1 MISLRK
7 QLKRVVSDLAVV
19 LEDLKQNPATQIL
32 IDGPPPPIYTP
43 DLTPRVAAV
52 TDVVQSQVEK
62 PAAPV
67 MQIRKDLPA
76 NMGCQLCPDRIY
88 AVRRYLICGNLP
100 VLVLRYNYPI
110 DERSKA
116 LPDRSDRSRFPTSE
130 EEELFSRM
138 LGAVDLTLEDPY
150 YQEFPACHFDPR
162 SLPGEW
168 NRRTENCLKHLRET
182 VGRENIRFLLV
193 TGAAAVLLFG
203 DRAKALAESSK
214 IVDFPVT
221 ESLRLPCLVV
231 RSPAALIAME
241 RQRLKAEQ
249 SLNRFSDQAKLYQL
263 LKSKPAE
270 YRSRMEEKLKALP
283 GQAADAERVIANV
296 RLKSAASI
304 KVKGKGD
311 ANEER
316 FRAAGREGDA
326 LLWKLLVLRESELR
340 VKKQIVESLKIMKAQ
355 L

>member
-1 MISLRK
+1 MSLREH
-7 QLKRVVSDLAVV
+7 LKRVVSDLTVA

-32 IDGPPPPIYTP
+32 IDGPPALIYTP
-43 DLTPRVAAV
+43 DLTPRTAVV
-52 TDVVQSQVEK
+52 TDAVQAQVEK

-67 MQIRKDLPA
+67 IQIRKDLPA
-76 NMGCQLCPDRIY
+76 NMSCQLCPDRIY
-88 AVRRYLICGNLP
+88 AVRRYLIRGNLP
-100 VLVLRYNYPI
+100 ALVLRYNYPI
-110 DERSKA
+110 DERATA
-116 LPDRSDRSRFPTSE
+116 LPDRSDRSRFPTPE

-138 LGAVDLTLEDPY
+138 LGAADLTIEDPY

-162 SLPGEW
+162 SLPEEW

-182 VGRENIRFLLV
+182 VERENIRFLLV

-221 ESLRLPCLVV
+221 ESLTLPCLVV

-249 SLNRFSDQAKLYQL
+249 ALERFSDQAQLYQA

-270 YRSRMEEKLKALP
+270 YRSRMEEMLKALP
-283 GQAADAERVIANV
+283 EQAAGAERVIANV
-296 RLKSAASI
+296 KLKSAASI
-304 KVKGKGD
+304 KEKGKGD

-340 VKKQIVESLKIMKAQ
+340 VKKQIVESLKTMKAR